1 MSAIKHIPTPAIT
14 AKGSRNQLGITER
27 IRGRQ

>member
-1 MSAIKHIPTPAIT
+1 MSAIQHIPAPAIA
-14 AKGSRNQLGITER
+14 AKGSRNQFSITER